1 MKSSANQG
9 EMCLSSLKLSC
20 KTLGDFH
27 RRLTFVDLP
36 TAAAE
41 YLNCCCLPACLV
53 YRKKGKN
60 LPAVLTGTSVRPST
74 AVTACVTSSRR
85 RTGTSL
91 LFPTSSLYY
100 DYYYRVRNRIV
111 GKWLHTFSLSLCRV
125 CQRHKLSKRCYKK
138 CQIDLRPIMIS

>member
-1 MKSSANQG
+1 M
-9 EMCLSSLKLSC
+9 SLKLSC

-74 AVTACVTSSRR
+74 AVTACVASSRR
-85 RTGTSL
+85 RRKRRKEPEQVYFFLRRRYIMIIIIVSETG
-91 LFPTSSLYY
+91 SSGN
-100 DYYYRVRNRIV
+100 DYT
-111 GKWLHTFSLSLCRV
+111 LSLSV
-125 CQRHKLSKRCYKK
+125 SLSSVSTTQTLKK
-138 CQIDLRPIMIS
+138 VLQEVPN